1 MDCVFIDFSNAYN
14 SINRP
19 KLFEILKTKQ
29 ILPINEIDF
38 LFNLYTNIYFE
49 DPITNEKI
57 YFQNG
62 VP

>member
-19 KLFEILKTKQ
+19 KLFEILKAKQ
-29 ILPINEIDF
+29 ILPFNEIDF
-38 LFNLYTNIYFE
+38 LFNLYTNIHFE
-49 DPITNEKI
+49 DPITNEKM